1 MKKTII
7 ETKTVLVNTRNYAK
21 TGVYFTADEI
31 VTNEDGIRHFLTRN
45 DGEEVVVADSTFKR
59 YYKSIE
65 IQVETEIEV
74 EEPKAE
80 EMIPMP
86 GTEDPNWGKKA
97 AGKPLSKHQKV
108 AADQL
113 SNAYDWI
120 VGGYMNGVQDGDLEE
135 MPPVEDLFTEVLAEA
150 TAHLYGKGVCSQKPA
165 PAAMQFAGRKFI
177 RETLAGLFQADGY
190 EVPAELLKV
199 PEKRKAVGPR
209 KNIKGDPENV
219 GDDEVVMRAFTGM
232 LIGVFQIVDQSKD
245 HIIVELANGI
255 QMEFNRHTGIQAD
268 AANPRFANR
277 IEI

>member
-1 MKKTII
+1 MKKTITYFI
-7 ETKTVLVNTRNYAK
+7 NTRNGEKFATVRK
-21 TGVYFTADEI
+21 AADEQGNDLGKVI
-31 VTNEDGIRHFLTRN
+31 LIREDGSDKT
-45 DGEEVVVADSTFKR
+45 VAMSAFKR
-59 YYKSIE
+59 YFKKV
-65 IQVETEIEV
+65 VEEIEV

-80 EMIPMP
+80 
-86 GTEDPNWGKKA
+86 TKA
-97 AGKPLSKHQKV
+97 ETKHQKV

-150 TAHLYGKGVCSQKPA
+150 TAHLYGKGMCSQKPA
-165 PAAMQFAGRKFI
+165 PAAMQFAGRKFV
-177 RETLAGLFQADGY
+177 RETLADLFKADGY

-199 PEKRKAVGPR
+199 PEKHKAVGPR

-232 LIGVFQIVDQSKD
+232 VIGVFQIVDQSKD

>member
-31 VTNEDGIRHFLTRN
+31 VANEDGIRHFLTRN

-59 YYKSIE
+59 YYKTTE

-80 EMIPMP
+80 
-86 GTEDPNWGKKA
+86 T
-97 AGKPLSKHQKV
+97 KPLSKHQKV

-113 SNAYDWI
+113 SNAYEWI
-120 VGGYMNGVQDGDLEE
+120 VGGYMNAVVDGDLEE
-135 MPPVEDLFTEVLAEA
+135 LPPVEDMFTEVLAEA
-150 TAHLYGKGVCSQKPA
+150 TAHLYGKGMCSQKPA
-165 PAAMQFAGRKFI
+165 PAAMQFAGRKFV
-177 RETLAGLFQADGY
+177 RETLADLFKADGY

-209 KNIKGDPENV
+209 KNIKGNPENV

-245 HIIVELANGI
+245 YIIVELANGI